1 MVRSILAPLLLVAAL
16 SLSASAQAGKVE
28 SIGAF
33 ADQSASESVRNA
45 LEAKGYRVTAGD
57 GSVVCEIW
65 LRSAVPT
72 SPKRDVSGAI
82 YTELG
87 DATLI
92 GVVSLP
98 KGGND
103 YRGQAIKSGIYTL
116 RYAVHPTDGNHMG
129 ISPYRDFLLLVPV
142 AADSDVNAKLTFE
155 ALSKVSAKAVGTNH
169 PTPFS
174 MVSPDA
180 ARSAPS
186 VSENEHGH
194 LVFAAKLK
202 TQAGAEFPIAFIV
215 KGIAEQ

>member
-1 MVRSILAPLLLVAAL
+1 MVRSILAPLLFVAAL

-33 ADQSASESVRNA
+33 ADQSASESVRSA
-45 LEAKGYRVTAGD
+45 LDAKGYRVTAAD

-98 KGGND
+98 KGGSD
-103 YRGQAIKSGIYTL
+103 YRGQGIKAGVYTL

-142 AADSDVNAKLTFE
+142 AADSDVNAKFTFE
-155 ALSKVSAKAVGTNH
+155 ALSKVSAKAAGTNH

-180 ARSAPS
+180 AKSAPS

-202 TQAGAEFPIAFIV
+202 TQGGAEFPVAFIV